1 MSPSDQDLILVFAA
15 GGKQTRL
22 LIPLLAKHYTNLR
35 LVVRSEASQQKLRY
49 QFPGADVVRADQSDA
64 KAVCDA
70 FRGVTAA
77 YYVGPSLHNQE
88 IQNGYAAI
96 DAAIAEQEEGNFK
109 HFVLSSVLKPGL
121 RKAINHDNKRYIEE
135 YLFESPLNY
144 TVLQPCNFLAENLF
158 PISKWVLEEEPVLSL
173 PYSFDIPNSNIFLED
188 LAEATLKVFQE
199 REKHYHSEYPPSS
212 TYPIAYKDLVPP
224 TEKALGKRISIA
236 KLSHA
241 EAAKSFVTAA
251 IGSNYN
257 GNYLDVAERLVLWYD
272 RYGLNSSPNV
282 LEWLLGRKATT
293 YEEWLEQRIA
303 AVEAGH
309 EGT

>member
-1 MSPSDQDLILVFAA
+1 MPSINEDLILVFAA
-15 GGKQTRL
+15 GGKQTRPL
-22 LIPLLAKHYTNLR
+22 LPLLAKHYKNLR
-35 LVVRSEASQQKLRY
+35 LIVRSEASQQTLRSLL
-49 QFPGADVVRADQSDA
+49 PETDVIRADQNDP
-64 KAVCDA
+64 KAVREA
-70 FRGVTAA
+70 FRGVTAV

-88 IQNGYAAI
+88 IQNGYIAI

-109 HFVLSSVLKPGL
+109 HFILSSVLKPGL

-158 PISKWVLEEEPVLSL
+158 PISKWIDEDEPVLSL
-173 PYSFDIPNSNIFLED
+173 PYNINIPNSNIFLED

-199 REKHYHSEYPPSS
+199 REKHYHSEYPLSS
-212 TYPIAYKDLVPP
+212 TYPIPYKDLIPP
-224 TEKALGKRISIA
+224 TEMALGKRINII

-241 EAAKSFVTAA
+241 EATKNFITAA
-251 IGSNYN
+251 LGKNYN
-257 GNYLDVAERLVLWYD
+257 GKNLDVAERLVLWYD

-293 YEEWLEQRIA
+293 YEEWLGRRLTAIKSSRSDA
-303 AVEAGH
+303 
-309 EGT
+309 

>member
-1 MSPSDQDLILVFAA
+1 MSLNRDLILVFAA
-15 GGKQTRL
+15 AGKQTRL
-22 LIPLLAKHYTNLR
+22 LVPLLAKQYKNLR
-35 LVVRSEASQQKLRY
+35 LVVRSEASQQKLRA
-49 QFPGADVVRADQSDA
+49 QFPEADVVRADQSDP
-64 KAVCDA
+64 KAVRDI

-88 IQNGYAAI
+88 IQNGYIAI
-96 DAAIAEQEEGNFK
+96 DAAVAEQDEGNFK

-158 PISKWVLEEEPVLSL
+158 PISKWIHEDEPVLSL
-173 PYSFDIPNSNIFLED
+173 PYNLNIPNSNIFLED

-199 REKHYHSEYPPSS
+199 REKHYHSEYPLSS
-212 TYPIAYKDLVPP
+212 TYPIAYKDFVPP
-224 TEKALGKRISIA
+224 TEKALGKRINIVR
-236 KLSHA
+236 LPLA
-241 EAAKSFVTAA
+241 EAAKAFVTAA
-251 IGSNYN
+251 LGNKYN
-257 GNYLDVAERLVLWYD
+257 GKNLDVAERLVLWYD

-293 YEEWLEQRIA
+293 YEEWLEHRIA
-303 AVEAGH
+303 AIKLSQSDS
-309 EGT
+309 